1 MSDELFVDGISGVGF
16 GKGAVRIDFF
26 AFSAENPDG
35 KGKPAKENKQR
46 LVMTTEG
53 FVESFALLAGV
64 MEKLK
69 AAGLVTKR
77 PAAVGEKSQTPA
89 TGNDPE
95 SPSPNF

>member
-1 MSDELFVDGISGVGF
+1 MSDELFVDGIL

-26 AFSAENPDG
+26 AMGEGLDA
-35 KGKPAKENKQR
+35 KGQPTKERRQR

-69 AAGLVTKR
+69 AAGLVAPR
-77 PAAVGEKSQTPA
+77 PAPGA
-89 TGNDPE
+89 TGTGTPPAGSGAA

>member
-1 MSDELFVDGISGVGF
+1 MSDELFVDGILGVGF

-26 AFSAENPDG
+26 AMSADAVDA
-35 KGKPAKENKQR
+35 KGQPVKERRQR

-69 AAGLVTKR
+69 AQGVVASR
-77 PAAVGEKSQTPA
+77 PAAKTAEAGPDAAKDA
-89 TGNDPE
+89 GGC
-95 SPSPNF
+95 PSPNF

>member
-1 MSDELFVDGISGVGF
+1 MSDELFVDGISGIGF

-26 AFSAENPDG
+26 ALSADSLDG
-35 KGKPAKENKQR
+35 KGKPAKERKQR

-53 FVESFALLAGV
+53 FIESFAMLAGV

-69 AAGLVTKR
+69 TAGLVAKR
-77 PAAVGEKSQTPA
+77 PAADGGKTQKPPQE
-89 TGNDPE
+89 NDPG

>member
-1 MSDELFVDGISGVGF
+1 MSDELFVDGILGVGF

-26 AFSAENPDG
+26 AMGEGLDA
-35 KGKPAKENKQR
+35 KGQPVKERKQR

-53 FVESFALLAGV
+53 FVESFAMLAGV

-69 AAGLVTKR
+69 AAGLVAQR
-77 PAAVGEKSQTPA
+77 PAAGA
-89 TGNDPE
+89 TGAGTPPAGSGAA

>member
-26 AFSAENPDG
+26 ALSADAVDA
-35 KGKPAKENKQR
+35 KGQPAKERRQR

-69 AAGLVTKR
+69 AAGLVSQR
-77 PAAVGEKSQTPA
+77 PAAASEKTKNPA
-89 TGNDPE
+89 QGNDPA

>member
-1 MSDELFVDGISGVGF
+1 MSDELFVDGISGIGF

-26 AFSAENPDG
+26 ALSGDAVDA
-35 KGKPAKENKQR
+35 KGQPARERKQR

-53 FVESFALLAGV
+53 FVESFAMLAGV

-69 AAGLVTKR
+69 AQGVVAAR
-77 PAAVGEKSQTPA
+77 PAGKAADPA
-89 TGNDPE
+89 AGKDGSG

>member
-77 PAAVGEKSQTPA
+77 PAGVGEKSQTPA

-95 SPSPNF
+95 CPSPNF

>member
-1 MSDELFVDGISGVGF
+1 MSDELFVDGILGIGF
-16 GKGAVRIDFF
+16 GKGAVRVDFF
-26 AFSAENPDG
+26 AMGEGLDA
-35 KGKPAKENKQR
+35 KGQPTKERRQR

-69 AAGLVTKR
+69 AAGLVAPR
-77 PAAVGEKSQTPA
+77 PAASA
-89 TGNDPE
+89 TGTGTPPAGNGAA

>member
-1 MSDELFVDGISGVGF
+1 MSDELFVDGILGIGF

-26 AFSAENPDG
+26 AMGEGLDA
-35 KGKPAKENKQR
+35 KGQPTKERRQR

-69 AAGLVTKR
+69 AAGLVAQR
-77 PAAVGEKSQTPA
+77 PAAASEKTKNPA
-89 TGNDPE
+89 QGNDPA
-95 SPSPNF
+95 SPSPNI